1 MPFIHKGKGFNTQP
15 AQQTSG
21 QTSYGASDYAKNLD
35 EDTARKMLSDN
46 RFLQDIYDYY
56 GQRDGKSFTSSD
68 EAVDYYLND
77 RRWRNLNTVSIGRD
91 VYDAHNQS
99 DAQSSRL
106 ARIQQVYDALPFG
119 VDGAGNA
126 ILEGGAA
133 MLSDPINL
141 IGFGAGGQAAR
152 LAVGT
157 AAKGMSR
164 KQLVQKGLGAGT
176 IAGAKGEAVA
186 SGIAEGVA
194 DIGIQNRNVALGLQ
208 DEVSYMRAAGAAG
221 IGAATGGAMGAG
233 MGLAGAAMPT
243 GKIKGVAQKI
253 PVVGRAFDD
262 TSNAAAAKGIT
273 QLSDEGL
280 AEVSR
285 RTGADMNRSSITRGM
300 ADRAANAAGR
310 VGSDGK
316 IATPTPSVRGDVDQ
330 EPDYSDTLDHIAKET
345 EEEKKMRI
353 EEAERL
359 RADGDEAG
367 ANRLLDL
374 IKQHIDPKLSN
385 IRNVKSWPQLR
396 EVTAAKIAAEQRR
409 MAEAGETKSEVLD
422 KLNKTY
428 EDGETQYQKFLAQ
441 ANIEAQNGR
450 SQLADRIDDYFNEPA
465 NQMSD
470 EGVQLPDGSP
480 VTNRVSEEDTTL
492 NLNPPVGDK
501 VTPKPISRST
511 PEPEQAVADTVEQVV
526 DTAEAAAADEAVP
539 LEQRIQEITN
549 RLDGRR
555 KGSIGYERKRLDR
568 EMANLPEKLED
579 GTDNPEYLTLK
590 NRRDAIEKEELDLKE
605 EQRTLEEQFAEDQ
618 ASAADDLA
626 TTNTVE
632 VTEAPASETSK
643 TSETSETPTTKTT
656 TNPEPALDPEVHLNE
671 VIENDFVPTVKNI
684 RKEFVS
690 LGLRGDRAETIIKDM
705 PKGNS
710 KSAVEGRR
718 QIFREAVNMVR
729 GEREWQRMLNLSN
742 SGQGIPDSYYDENIV
757 SALIETS
764 VPEVLQPHAVQAFR
778 DWRNRQA
785 RRIGINIMQEN
796 EFATFGEMIEIARG
810 RFGDNEITNSV
821 VDFFNKTSR
830 GEQFQSVDSET
841 AQFIAK
847 QIRSMPEDMKRS
859 WNAFKTSALTSLTKK
874 LGKERAEQMIR
885 ENIELYYDNFI
896 RAEAYQAKD
905 ANGKVYSTRKM
916 ATRTTRP
923 MDLNEDAIKEGH
935 GEHIGRIQQNLR
947 NVTTGTGKPGSG
959 RDISS
964 RQMGKIQSILR
975 QIDPHSGNDYFGNTM
990 SRVRTKKE
998 GKLYIYG
1005 EAESARRLNQDAM
1018 LDRTRSQ
1025 AGAFDPIL
1033 RERSIEAA
1041 QAARDNGQTNVLD
1054 PLELE
1059 AVMKEIELAQG
1070 ALARANK
1077 KLDNAADMAD
1087 AKLNEAVDKASD
1099 RLAAANQAA
1108 RRFVG
1113 DATEVMPALKE
1124 LYNPLVKSDKG
1135 TVVANRVEKERSSA
1149 ISKYY
1154 DVQARLK
1161 GVASELRTA
1170 ERKGDAT
1177 KTVELKKER
1186 ARLLKKTN
1194 EMLDAMSPTDRKRL
1208 KADDAT
1214 AAIRTLANIKREAR
1228 RSSQGD
1234 DLGSSEEVP
1243 MDELKDEI
1251 EATFNHNFSEED
1263 ELLAEYYANQEE
1275 LAAIAY
1281 QEQAGRLEYLH
1292 ENSAEMSPEDVK
1304 ASAIEIAEATQE
1316 KITAKRP
1323 DTRPKGEPNP
1333 NLVQIGKRV
1342 YNMAKDVQYQATGD
1356 KRFTVYVDGKPIG
1369 SINQLPDG
1377 KFQIV
1382 RRNGDTAV
1390 SVIADNRPQALQKL
1404 AKAAKRELD
1413 AFLDKKGVPEEPVP
1427 ATTPVT
1433 IPDYHH
1439 TNRYEGAEDVPAT
1452 TAPED
1457 PMASATDQKPQ
1468 ADVITQEQMNEGK
1481 TLALQIIDP
1490 KHKDY
1495 GTAKGTRV
1503 LNINPV
1509 RGNNV
1514 QTNSSQ
1520 ITGGLRPDQYVL
1532 GDVDTFSPQGDN
1544 TRSGTV
1550 HARKTFRPLNPDDE
1564 FISFG
1569 GERMTG
1575 AAAGRSEPV
1584 IPNEVANLPDS
1595 PNARHNRPTH
1605 INELDN
1611 IPILREDTAVS
1622 ELSGAIGELMV
1633 LMPEPIR
1640 TGEINTMGKL
1650 ARFAADMED
1659 TPWQTFSSLE
1669 DFDFFTR
1676 SLSVVYRALAEAAP
1690 NGIKLPNQTRQKS
1703 YKQLRQM
1710 VAGKNEREI
1719 GEILSVFNMI
1729 SGSSNRQSTD
1739 QMPIFDRAVGETFSY
1754 KMPGRQAD
1762 DQMNQIVLGGGS
1774 ANSSDTI
1781 NFAHEMG
1788 HWAYQNILT
1797 PEDRMEF
1804 WQIARGY
1811 VGSDG
1816 ADIAKLKAKM
1826 PGLSGDEVSRP
1837 SEFFANQFAM
1847 YVANRRKGATGS
1859 LLERLFSK
1867 VGRSVEGI
1875 VRKMLG
1881 MGDSL
1886 DPDMVKLFDR
1896 IMPDPE
1902 IADGSVSA
1910 GRPIKNQF
1918 DTLLAKVNSADA
1930 SRGVTLSAQQ
1940 LYDLREMQIELE
1952 EALRVGG
1959 AVGHDPAILADI
1971 LEKVARRV
1979 YGKFGGRPGQR
1990 THKSRTDADGNIIE
2004 GGKRVTSLDS
2014 YDNQGRPI
2022 YANKPE
2028 IVLPNGK
2035 KSKPFMYL
2043 DARIARGRMLG
2054 NSFKTMR
2061 FLQDERLTN
2070 ALNRISKSDL
2080 EEAQRQAELQAL
2092 IDTQETG
2099 DMLSIPD
2106 EAMAY
2111 MTPEEFGA
2119 TSGDLESMFERDAG
2133 IIAQMMNNKNVDDKV
2148 TDYLVQQAN
2157 DMIVA
2162 LDGGID
2168 EFVGMFNRNFGKTGT
2183 IAPAIDKA
2191 GRVYKAGNK
2200 ISQRFVK
2207 ATHKKNVKLAQ
2218 ALLDSITD
2226 AEAEVFGSAPDA
2238 VLNPKITGS
2247 PKEKTTEELL
2257 AQINNLGRDNV
2268 SAEVKELKQEVF
2280 TRMQSGPYTKPYDEL
2295 NQRERTL
2302 LREIKSV
2309 DDARTMYEEGMEA
2322 GDYDRAQVAISYL
2335 ANKTEAP
2342 LPVKTSLVNRAI
2354 DIETKQRSTPDSNN
2368 GIPGDAPAA
2377 IKEALNKITHRNKRI
2392 EYTSRT
2398 ILYRALNLMGRTA
2411 TDLVENNTT
2420 FMTVEDLF
2428 RLSGN
2433 QAPREVK
2440 AAFQE
2445 TAQLQGP
2452 QFNDLRKQLRT
2463 YAIGITEGN
2472 ADPVDMMHEI
2482 GHMISRATFDD
2493 MDRDHMLQAFQEAYD
2508 KSDPL
2513 AIEVSDLYS
2522 KFDGSYTEADV
2533 AEEWFVENWGRWM
2546 TERATKGSIFDV
2558 KDGDGFAELSVKGY
2572 LSQLADRLYEYTA
2585 YVLNGLIGRKS
2596 VKQLYRQMTYHGDMF
2611 TRKRK
2616 EKPVTSAVNAYQYP
2630 AVAPQL
2636 ARNYADEV
2644 VRNMSREKQLLVR
2657 EFLGIGPDENI
2668 ADYVEFHGTPVMDEF
2683 NRTRNPDAYIRPSED
2698 GMFGEGVYTTVDTD
2712 YASGYADGNRINAY
2726 ERLVDKMEDGEK
2738 KNAAQDIV
2746 KQMQELNKQLEK
2758 WEWEAVYNE
2767 RVHGTAKGDLAANKL
2782 ADLTARFESAKEAFG
2797 RVTNN
2802 PKGPGV
2808 IPVFVRTK
2816 NHFNFG
2822 PNAKFTFGDGKKT
2835 DVSHLLSA
2843 AQKRGY
2849 ISEDGF
2855 NFLAK
2860 EIEERDQITG
2870 KQFYEFLTMEM
2881 EDPSSQKRRF
2891 GSFDERRMGRKR
2903 LSQFLRD
2910 EGYEGIVSF
2919 VEDYNTASGTLEET
2933 VTFDPNHIKHV
2944 DADFFDSDRRGM
2956 YYSLLGDGQSA
2967 MGADMLETMSL
2978 TGKAPDI
2985 MDMAN
2990 ASRKLQEA
2998 GVPDLAPFVRRVL
3011 RKEEPTAEDIDAVRK
3026 NSSIFSYFRENSQ
3039 RLREMGAS
3047 WLGDYIKPQNGV
3059 GLYERHDIDLADKV
3073 FPIYEALKQLPDNK
3087 GWAKRWMRR
3096 SAAFL
3101 PNNFTAKAD
3110 LEASPKSHKRILGAI
3125 RRGELAVRDLNVQEQ
3140 RVARQII
3147 AAFDAE
3153 RERMVAAG
3161 LPVGDTRRGSGD
3173 FYVPQ
3178 QWDVEL
3184 MRQSPAKAKKAFAQF
3199 FWNESRRPDFEYPP
3213 LSDAEAARKADD
3225 IINAMIDAD
3234 GETYGDDVIRRAVGD
3249 PFHSRIIN
3257 LEPDEYDFME
3267 EFLVNDLDGLIAQ
3280 YFDRT
3285 TRKIALTDKFG
3296 AAGHGFS
3303 AYVTTGERGIQ
3314 GAVNTL
3320 RSNKKV
3326 VYMHRQYQE
3335 EAPIEHLIVP
3345 ALQGS
3350 EKDVTELVTEASNII
3365 KDTGNKDAA
3374 KNLILSR
3381 FPSDDQA
3388 DPNLRVR
3395 VDAIVNAMADFPD
3408 GTMTPQA
3415 KSLGEDMMDIMNKR
3429 PLKKYSQNVGAYKIS
3444 RTVKAFNSITLL
3456 AFTTL
3461 TSLGDVAL
3469 PLVRSGNLKAWY
3481 KANKQWMSDPSYRNA
3496 SKQIGVGI
3504 ENLMHDRM
3512 VQMAG
3517 EGSQKLQNSFF
3528 NFTLLTPWTNMQREI
3543 AGIVG
3548 FEAFK
3553 SELARARR
3561 MKANGQEG
3569 SKAYKTAERFLR
3581 RYGMTGPD
3589 AQVDFLS
3596 EGAPMLTDIRSSEML
3611 ENKALRY
3618 ALLRF
3623 TNEAIYTPNPNDIP
3637 TWAQTPWGSMFFQL
3651 KSFQLM
3657 MARMS
3662 KYCIDEWV
3670 AGNRAPGMYM
3680 LTAGAAFGYASA
3692 ATKDIVQARGGEDN
3706 EERKLRERKLT
3717 NTPFGTV
3724 GEAVFGLEEGSMT
3737 DKMLGN
3743 YMEGM
3748 MAIGGLGLFA
3758 ELLYNTAEQADNGK
3772 YGFVRTVGAIAG
3784 PSVGVAEDAY
3794 DIFVAGPAGLFDE
3807 KAARRREA
3815 VRSIVGRV
3823 PVAGG
3828 IRGFKEGVVD
3838 TVAGEARSGRKKKQ
3852 ATKFST
3858 SKGFGSGGFGKE
3870 GF

>member
-21 QTSYGASDYAKNLD
+21 QTSYGASDYAQNLD

-56 GQRDGKSFTSSD
+56 GQRDGKTFESSD
-68 EAVDYYLND
+68 DAVDYYLND

-91 VYDAHNQS
+91 VYDAHSQS
-99 DAQSSRL
+99 DAQSTRL

-133 MLSDPINL
+133 MLADPINL

-176 IAGAKGEAVA
+176 IAGARGEAIA

-243 GKIKGVAQKI
+243 GAIKGVAQKI

-285 RTGADMNRSSITRGM
+285 RTGKDMDRSSITRGM

-310 VGSDGK
+310 VGSDGN
-316 IATPTPSVRGDVDQ
+316 IATPTPSVRGDVGQ
-330 EPDYSDTLDHIAKET
+330 ETDYGDTLDQIAKAT

-353 EEAERL
+353 QEAEQL
-359 RADGDEAG
+359 RAEGDEAG
-367 ANRLLDL
+367 ANRLLKL
-374 IKQHIDPKLSN
+374 IEENLDPKLSN
-385 IRNVKSWPQLR
+385 IRNIRSWPTLR
-396 EVTAAKIAAEQRR
+396 DQTIAKINAEQQR
-409 MAEAGETKSEVLD
+409 MAQAGETQSQVLD
-422 KLNKTY
+422 DLNAYY
-428 EDGETQYQKFLAQ
+428 EKGNTQYEKFKAQ
-441 ANIEAQNGR
+441 ADIEAQNGT
-450 SQLADRIDDYFNEPA
+450 SQLADRIDSYFDEPA
-465 NQMSD
+465 NRMAD

-480 VTNRVSEEDTTL
+480 VTNRVSEQDDLL
-492 NLNPPVGDK
+492 NLNPPAGDK
-501 VTPKPISRST
+501 VTPQPISRST
-511 PEPEQAVADTVEQVV
+511 PEPEQAASDAVEQVV

-618 ASAADDLA
+618 ADAVEDLA
-626 TTNTVE
+626 TTNKVE

-643 TSETSETPTTKTT
+643 TSETSETSTTK
-656 TNPEPALDPEVHLNE
+656 NPEPALDPEVHLNE

-684 RKEFVS
+684 RKEFAS
-690 LGLRGDRAETIIKDM
+690 LGLRGERAEAIIKDM

-710 KSAVEGRR
+710 KSAVESRR
-718 QIFREAVNMVR
+718 QTFREAVNMVR

-742 SGQGIPDSYYDENIV
+742 AGQGIPDSYYDETIV

-764 VPEVLQPHAVQAFR
+764 VPEILQPHAVQAFR
-778 DWRNRQA
+778 DWRGRQA
-785 RRIGINIMQEN
+785 RRIGINIMQEQPY
-796 EFATFGEMIEIARG
+796 ATFEEMGEIAAQ
-810 RFGDNEITNSV
+810 RFGDSEITTSV
-821 VDFFNKTSR
+821 VDFFTRASR
-830 GEQFQSVDSET
+830 GEQFQPVDSET

-916 ATRTTRP
+916 ATRTTSP

-935 GEHIGRIQQNLR
+935 GEHIGRIQQNLQ
-947 NVTTGTGKPGSG
+947 NITTGNGKPGSG
-959 RDISS
+959 KDISP
-964 RQMGKIQSILR
+964 RQMGRIQSILR

-990 SRVRTKKE
+990 TRVRTKKD
-998 GKLYIYG
+998 GKLFIYD

-1018 LDRTRSQ
+1018 VDRTRSQ
-1025 AGAFDPIL
+1025 AGAFDPVL

-1041 QAARDNGQTNVLD
+1041 QAARDNGDTNVRD

-1099 RLAAANQAA
+1099 RLSAANQAA

-1113 DATEVMPALKE
+1113 DAEEIMPALKE
-1124 LYNPLVKSDKG
+1124 LYNPLVRSDKG
-1135 TVVANRVEKERSSA
+1135 TVVANKVEKERSSA

-1154 DVQARLK
+1154 DVQARLR
-1161 GVASELRTA
+1161 GVAQELRTA
-1170 ERKGDAT
+1170 TRKGEAE
-1177 KTVELKKER
+1177 KVVELKKER
-1186 ARLLKKTN
+1186 AKLLKKTN

-1214 AAIRTLANIKREAR
+1214 AAIRTLGNLKREAR

-1243 MDELKDEI
+1243 MDELKEEI
-1251 EATFNHNFSEED
+1251 EATFNHNFSQED
-1263 ELLAEYYANQEE
+1263 ELAAEYYANQEE
-1275 LAAIAY
+1275 LASIAY
-1281 QEQAGRLEYLH
+1281 QEQAGKLDYLQD
-1292 ENSAEMSPEDVK
+1292 NAGDMSPEELK
-1304 ASAIEIAEATQE
+1304 TSAIEIAEETQQ
-1316 KITAKRP
+1316 KINAKKP

-1333 NLVQIGKRV
+1333 NLVQIGDRV

-1356 KRFTVYVDGKPIG
+1356 KRFTVFVDGKQIG
-1369 SINQLPDG
+1369 SIREMADG
-1377 KFQIV
+1377 TFQIV
-1382 RRNGDTAV
+1382 RKNGDRIV
-1390 SVIADNRPQALQKL
+1390 SVTAENRPQALQKL

-1413 AFLDKKGVPEEPVP
+1413 AYLDGKGVSKEPVP

-1439 TNRYEGAEDVPAT
+1439 TTRYEGVEDVPAT

-1490 KHKDY
+1490 KHRDY

-1520 ITGGLRPDQYVL
+1520 ITGGLRPDQYVI

-1564 FISFG
+1564 FVSFG

-1584 IPNEVANLPDS
+1584 IPNEVATLPDS
-1595 PNARHNRPTH
+1595 PNARHNRATH

-1611 IPILREDTAVS
+1611 IPVLRDNEMFDDQ
-1622 ELSGAIGELMV
+1622 SGALGELMV

-1640 TGEINTMGKL
+1640 TGQLNTIGKL

-1659 TPWQTFSSLE
+1659 TPWQSFSSLE
-1669 DFDFFTR
+1669 DFDFFSNT
-1676 SLSVVYRALAEAAP
+1676 LSVVYRVIAEAAP

-1710 VAGKNEREI
+1710 IAGKNEKEI

-1729 SGSSNRQSTD
+1729 SGSANRQSTD

-1754 KMPGRQAD
+1754 KHPGSQAD

-1774 ANSSDTI
+1774 ANSSDTL

-1826 PGLSGDEVSRP
+1826 PGLSSSEVSRP
-1837 SEFFANQFAM
+1837 SEFFANQFSM

-1867 VGRSVEGI
+1867 VGRSVEGL

-1886 DPDMVKLFDR
+1886 DTDMVKLFDR

-1918 DTLLAKVNSADA
+1918 DTLLAKANSADA

-1971 LEKVARRV
+1971 LEKVSRRV
-1979 YGKFGGRPGQR
+1979 YGKFGGKPGTR
-1990 THKSRTDADGNIIE
+1990 THRSRRDASGNVIE
-2004 GGKRVTSLDS
+2004 GGKRITALDS
-2014 YDNQGRPI
+2014 YDGQGRPV
-2022 YANKPE
+2022 YSNKPE

-2035 KSKPFMYL
+2035 KSKPFMYMG
-2043 DARIARGRMLG
+2043 ARIARGRMLSS
-2054 NSFKTMR
+2054 SFKSMR

-2070 ALNRISKSDL
+2070 ALSRVSKSEI
-2080 EEAQRQAELQAL
+2080 EEAQRLAEIQAL

-2099 DMLSIPD
+2099 DILSMPD

-2111 MTPEEFGA
+2111 MSPAEFGA

-2191 GRVYKAGNK
+2191 GRVYKSGNK

-2207 ATHKKNVKLAQ
+2207 ATHKKNEKLAR
-2218 ALLDSITD
+2218 ALLESITE

-2238 VLNPKITGS
+2238 VVNPKITGS
-2247 PKEKTTEELL
+2247 PKEKSTSELL
-2257 AQINNLGRDNV
+2257 AQINNLGRNNV

-2280 TRMQSGPYTKPYDEL
+2280 TRMQAGPYTKPYNEL
-2295 NQRERTL
+2295 NQTERTL
-2302 LREIKSV
+2302 LRNIKSV
-2309 DDARTMYEEGMEA
+2309 DDARAMYEEGMEA
-2322 GDYDRAQVAISYL
+2322 GDYDKAQVAISYL

-2377 IKEALNKITHRNKRI
+2377 IKEALTKVTHRNKRV
-2392 EYTSRT
+2392 EYASRT
-2398 ILYRALNLMGRTA
+2398 ILYRTLNLMGRTA

-2428 RLSGN
+2428 KLSGN

-2440 AAFQE
+2440 AAFTE

-2472 ADPVDMMHEI
+2472 ADPIDMMHEI
-2482 GHMISRATFDD
+2482 GHMIARATFDD

-2508 KSDPL
+2508 VQDPL
-2513 AIEVSDLYS
+2513 AMDIADLYH
-2522 KFDGSYTEADV
+2522 KFDGSYTEKDV

-2558 KDGDGFAELSVKGY
+2558 KDADGFAEVSVKGY
-2572 LSQLADRLYEYTA
+2572 LAQLADRLYEYTA

-2616 EKPVTSAVNAYQYP
+2616 EKPITTAVNTYQYP

-2636 ARNYADEV
+2636 AKNYADEV
-2644 VRNMSREKQLLVR
+2644 VKNMSREKQLLVR
-2657 EFLGIGPDENI
+2657 EFLGIGPDDNI

-2683 NRTRNPDAYIRPSED
+2683 NRTRNPDAYLRPSED
-2698 GMFGEGVYTTVDTD
+2698 GMFGEGVYTTVNSD

-2726 ERLVDKMEDGEK
+2726 ERLVDKMEDGERK
-2738 KNAAQDIV
+2738 TAARDIV
-2746 KQMQELNKQLEK
+2746 RQMNELNTQLEQ
-2758 WEWEAVYNE
+2758 WEWES
-2767 RVHGTAKGDLAANKL
+2767 VHAEIVKGIPRQEHAADKL
-2782 ADLTARFESAKEAFG
+2782 ADLMARFESAKEAFA
-2797 RVTNN
+2797 RATNN
-2802 PKGPGV
+2802 PKGAGV
-2808 IPVFVRTK
+2808 VPVFVRTK

-2822 PNAKFTFGDGKKT
+2822 PNAKFTFGDGTKT
-2835 DVSHLLSA
+2835 DVSHLLA
-2843 AQKRGY
+2843 TAQKRGY

-2855 NFLAK
+2855 NFLAR
-2860 EIEERDQITG
+2860 EVEERGELTG
-2870 KQFYEFLTMEM
+2870 KEFYEFLTMEM
-2881 EDPSSQKRRF
+2881 EDPSSQKRSF
-2891 GSFDERRMGRKR
+2891 GSFEERRMGRKK

-2910 EGYEGIVSF
+2910 EGYEGIISF
-2919 VEDYNTASGTLEET
+2919 VEDFNSGSGKLDET

-2956 YYSLLGDGQSA
+2956 YYSVLGRDGQTA
-2967 MGADMLETMSL
+2967 MGADMLEAMSL

-3011 RKEEPTAEDIDAVRK
+3011 RKEAPTAEDVDAVRK

-3059 GLYERHDIDLADKV
+3059 GLYERHDIDLSDKV

-3087 GWAKRWMRR
+3087 GWAKRWARR

-3101 PNNFTAKAD
+3101 PNNFTSKAD
-3110 LEASPKSHKRILGAI
+3110 LEASPKSHQRILGAI

-3147 AAFDAE
+3147 AAFEAE
-3153 RERMVAAG
+3153 RERMVSSG

-3213 LSDAEAARKADD
+3213 LSDADAARKADD

-3296 AAGHGFS
+3296 ASGHGFS

-3350 EKDVTELVTEASNII
+3350 DKDVTELVTEASNII

-3481 KANKQWMSDPSYRNA
+3481 KANKQWMGDPSYRNA

-3528 NFTLLTPWTNMQREI
+3528 NFTLLTPWTNMQREV

-3581 RYGMTGPD
+3581 RYGMTGPE
-3589 AQVDFLS
+3589 AQVDFLA
-3596 EGAPMLTDIRSSEML
+3596 EGAPMLTDIRASEML

-3662 KYCIDEWV
+3662 KYVYDEARHGGNYAPALYLATV
-3670 AGNRAPGMYM
+3670 GAG
-3680 LTAGAAFGYASA
+3680 FGYGSA
-3692 ATKDIVQARGGEDN
+3692 AIKDVVQSRGGEDN
-3706 EERKLRERKLT
+3706 ESRELRERKLT
-3717 NTPFGTV
+3717 STPLGAIP
-3724 GEAVFGLEEGSMT
+3724 EAMFGLEEGSDT
-3737 DKMLGN
+3737 DKILGN
-3743 YMEGM
+3743 YLEGM

-3758 ELLYNTAEQADNGK
+3758 ELLYNTAEQADNSAYGK
-3772 YGFVRTVGAIAG
+3772 MRIAGAIFG
-3784 PSVGVAEDAY
+3784 PAVGTFEDAV
-3794 DIFVAGPAGLFDE
+3794 DVFVAGPAGIFDE

-3838 TVAGEARSGRKKKQ
+3838 AVAGEAGSGGKKKQ
-3852 ATKFST
+3852 ATKFGK

>member
-1 MPFIHKGKGFNTQP
+1 MPFNHEGQGFDALNNETLDTTG
-15 AQQTSG
+15 QQTR
-21 QTSYGASDYAKNLD
+21 YGASDYAANLD
-35 EDTARKMLSDN
+35 KDTAEKMLSDN
-46 RFLQDIYDYY
+46 RFLQDLYDYY
-56 GQRDGKSFTSSD
+56 GQRDGKSFNGSD

-91 VYDAHNQS
+91 VYDAHTAD
-99 DAQSSRL
+99 DAQATRL

-157 AAKGMSR
+157 AAKGLSR

-176 IAGAKGEAVA
+176 IAGARGEAVA

-208 DEVSYMRAAGAAG
+208 DEVSYLRAAGAAG
-221 IGAATGGAMGAG
+221 IGAATGGVAGGVMGF
-233 MGLAGAAMPT
+233 AGAAVPT
-243 GKIKGVAQKI
+243 GAIKGVAQKI

-262 TSNAAAAKGIT
+262 TSGKASQQGIT

-285 RTGADMNRSSITRGM
+285 RTGTNMDRSSITRGM

-310 VGSDGK
+310 VGGDGN
-316 IATPTPSVRGDVDQ
+316 IATPTPSVRGDVGQ
-330 EPDYSDTLDHIAKET
+330 EADYGDTLDQVARAT

-353 EEAERL
+353 QEAEQL
-359 RADGDEAG
+359 RAEGDEAG
-367 ANRLLDL
+367 ANRILSLVKENL
-374 IKQHIDPKLSN
+374 DPKLSN
-385 IRNVKSWPQLR
+385 IRNVRAWPQLR
-396 EVTAAKIAAEQRR
+396 AQTEAKISAEQQR
-409 MAEAGETKSEVLD
+409 MAQT
-422 KLNKTY
+422 
-428 EDGETQYQKFLAQ
+428 GETQSQVLDDLNEYYEDQNTQYEKFIAQ
-441 ANIEAQNGR
+441 ADIDAQNGS
-450 SQLADRIDDYFNEPA
+450 SQLADRIDDYFDEPA
-465 NQMSD
+465 NRMSD
-470 EGVQLPDGSP
+470 KGAQLPDGSP
-480 VTNRVSEEDTTL
+480 VTNRVSEEDGTL
-492 NLNPPVGDK
+492 NLNPPIGDK
-501 VTPKPISRST
+501 VTPQPISRST
-511 PEPEQAVADTVEQVV
+511 PEPEEAVSNTVEQVA
-526 DTAEAAAADEAVP
+526 DTAEAAVADEAVP
-539 LEQRIQEITN
+539 LEERIQQIN
-549 RLDGRR
+549 SRLDGRR
-555 KGSIGYERKRLDR
+555 KGSISHERKRLDR
-568 EMANLPEKLED
+568 EMGNLPEKAED

-590 NRRDAIEKEELDLKE
+590 NRRDAIEAEELQLKE

-618 ASAADDLA
+618 AQVADDLA
-626 TTNTVE
+626 TTNKEE
-632 VTEAPASETSK
+632 VKEAPAPEASETSK
-643 TSETSETPTTKTT
+643 TSQ
-656 TNPEPALDPEVHLNE
+656 TNNEEPSLDPEVHLNE
-671 VIENDFVPTVKNI
+671 VIENDFVPTVNNI
-684 RKEFVS
+684 RKEFAS
-690 LGLRGDRAETIIKDM
+690 LGLRGERAEAIIKGM
-705 PKGNS
+705 PKGNK
-710 KSAVEGRR
+710 KSAVEARR
-718 QIFREAVNMVR
+718 QTFREAVNMVR
-729 GEREWQRMLNLSN
+729 GERSWQRMLNLSN
-742 SGQGIPDSYYDENIV
+742 SGQGIPDSYYDESIV
-757 SALIETS
+757 SALIETT
-764 VPEVLQPHAVQAFR
+764 VPDVLQPHAMQAFR
-778 DWRNRQA
+778 DWRSRQA
-785 RRIGINIMQEN
+785 RRIALGLDQEMQG
-796 EFATFGEMIEIARG
+796 FASYEELSNLAREKY
-810 RFGDNEITNSV
+810 GDTPITESV
-821 VDFFNKTSR
+821 VDYFTRMSR

-841 AQFIAK
+841 AAFVAK

-874 LGKERAEQMIR
+874 LGKERAEQMVR

-905 ANGKVYSTRKM
+905 ANGKIYSTRKL
-916 ATRTTRP
+916 ATRTTSP
-923 MDLNEDAIKEGH
+923 MDLNEDAIVEGH
-935 GEHIGRIQQNLR
+935 GEHIGRIQQNLQ
-947 NVTTGTGKPGSG
+947 NITTGTGKAGSG

-975 QIDPHSGNDYFGNTM
+975 QIDPNSGNDYFGNTM
-990 SRVRTKKE
+990 SRVRTKKD
-998 GKLYIYG
+998 GKLFVYG

-1018 LDRTRSQ
+1018 VDRTRSQ
-1025 AGAFDPIL
+1025 AGAFDPVL

-1041 QAARDNGQTNVLD
+1041 RTARDNGEPNVLD
-1054 PLELE
+1054 PIELE
-1059 AVMKEIELAQG
+1059 GVMKEIELAEG
-1070 ALARANK
+1070 ALSRAAK
-1077 KLDNAADMAD
+1077 KLENGDPSD
-1087 AKLNEAVDKASD
+1087 AKLNEAVDKATD
-1099 RLAAANQAA
+1099 RLTAANRAA
-1108 RRFVG
+1108 RPFIG
-1113 DATEVMPALKE
+1113 DVAEEIMPALKE
-1124 LYNPLVKSDKG
+1124 VYNPLVKSDKG
-1135 TVVANRVEKERSSA
+1135 TVVANKVEKERNST

-1161 GVASELRTA
+1161 GIAQELRTA
-1170 ERKGDAT
+1170 ERRGDAE
-1177 KTVELKKER
+1177 KAVSLKQER
-1186 ARLLKKTN
+1186 SRLLKRTN
-1194 EMLDAMSPTDRKRL
+1194 EMLDGMSGADRKRL

-1214 AAIRTLANIKREAR
+1214 AAIRTLANLKREAR

-1243 MDELKDEI
+1243 MDEIKDEI
-1251 EATFNHNFSEED
+1251 EATFNHNFSQED
-1263 ELLAEYYANQEE
+1263 ELAAEYYANQEE
-1275 LAAIAY
+1275 LASIAY
-1281 QEQAGRLEYLH
+1281 QEQAGKLDYLH
-1292 ENSAEMSPEDVK
+1292 ENASDMSPEEVK
-1304 ASAIEIAEATQE
+1304 SSAIEIAEETQQ
-1316 KITAKRP
+1316 KITAKKP

-1356 KRFTVYVDGKPIG
+1356 KRFSVFVDGKVIG
-1369 SINQLPDG
+1369 SIKEMSDG
-1377 KFQIV
+1377 SFQIV
-1382 RRNGDTAV
+1382 RRNGESVVSTTA
-1390 SVIADNRPQALQKL
+1390 ANRPQALQKL

-1413 AFLDKKGVPEEPVP
+1413 AYLDKKGVGQENIP

-1433 IPDYHH
+1433 IPDYHY
-1439 TNRYEGAEDVPAT
+1439 TNRYEGVEDVPAT

-1457 PMASATDQKPQ
+1457 PMASATEQKPQ
-1468 ADVITQEQMNEGK
+1468 VDVVTQEQMNEGK
-1481 TLALQIIDP
+1481 TLSLQIIDP
-1490 KHKDY
+1490 KHRDY

-1503 LNINPV
+1503 LNINPM

-1514 QTNSSQ
+1514 QTNSAQ

-1532 GDVDTFSPQGDN
+1532 GDVDTLNAQGEN

-1550 HARKTFRPLNPDDE
+1550 HARKSFRPLNPDDQ
-1564 FISFG
+1564 FLSFG
-1569 GERMTG
+1569 GERMSG

-1584 IPNEVANLPDS
+1584 IPNEVSSLPDS
-1595 PNARHNRPTH
+1595 PNARHNRAIH

-1611 IPILREDTAVS
+1611 IPVLRDNEMFD
-1622 ELSGAIGELMV
+1622 ELSGALGELMV

-1640 TGEINTMGKL
+1640 SGELNSIGKL

-1659 TPWQTFSSLE
+1659 TPWQTFSNLE

-1676 SLSVVYRALAEAAP
+1676 SLSVVYRVIAEAAP
-1690 NGIKLPNQTRQKS
+1690 NGVKLPNQTRQKS

-1710 VAGKNEREI
+1710 VAGKNEKEV
-1719 GEILSVFNMI
+1719 GEMLSVFNMI
-1729 SGSSNRQSTD
+1729 SGATNRQSTD
-1739 QMPIFDRAVGETFSY
+1739 QLPIFDRAVGETFSY
-1754 KMPGRQAD
+1754 KMPGRQSD
-1762 DQMNQIVLGGGS
+1762 DQVNQIVLGGGS

-1816 ADIAKLKAKM
+1816 ADVAKLKAKM
-1826 PGLSGDEVSRP
+1826 PGLSGDEISRP

-1847 YVANRRKGATGS
+1847 YVANTRKGATGS
-1859 LLERLFSK
+1859 LLERLFKK
-1867 VGRSVEGI
+1867 VGRSVEGV

-1886 DPDMVKLFDR
+1886 DPDMVKMFDR

-1910 GRPIKNQF
+1910 GRPINNQF
-1918 DTLLAKVNSADA
+1918 DALLAKVNSTEAT
-1930 SRGVTLSAQQ
+1930 RGVTLSAQQ
-1940 LYDLREMQIELE
+1940 LYDLRETQIEIE

-1971 LEKVARRV
+1971 LEKAARRI
-1979 YGKFGGRPGQR
+1979 YGKFGGKPGQR
-1990 THKSRTDADGNIIE
+1990 SHRSRTDAEGNVIE
-2004 GGKRVTSLDS
+2004 GGKRVTALDS
-2014 YDNQGRPI
+2014 YDGKGRPV

-2028 IVLPNGK
+2028 VTLPNGK
-2035 KSKPFMYL
+2035 KSKPFMYMG
-2043 DARIARGRMLG
+2043 ARIARGRMLA

-2070 ALNRISKSDL
+2070 ALNRISKTDL
-2080 EEAQRQAELQAL
+2080 DEQQRLSEIQKL

-2099 DMLSIPD
+2099 DALSMPD
-2106 EAMAY
+2106 EAMAF
-2111 MTPEEFGA
+2111 MSPAEFGA
-2119 TSGDLESMFERDAG
+2119 TSGDLQSMFEAEAG
-2133 IIAQMMNNKNVDDKV
+2133 IIAQMMNNKNVDDAV

-2207 ATHKKNVKLAQ
+2207 ATQKKNEKLAR
-2218 ALLDSITD
+2218 ALLESITD
-2226 AEAEVFGSAPDA
+2226 AEEEVFGSAPEA

-2257 AQINNLGRDNV
+2257 AQINNLGRNNV

-2280 TRMQSGPYTKPYDEL
+2280 TRMQSGPYTKPYNEL
-2295 NQRERTL
+2295 TDTEASL
-2302 LREIKSV
+2302 LRNIKSEE
-2309 DDARTMYEEGMEA
+2309 DARTMYEEGMEA
-2322 GDYDRAQVAISYL
+2322 GDYDKAQVAISYL

-2342 LPVKTSLVNRAI
+2342 LPIKTSLVNRAV
-2354 DIETKQRSTPDSNN
+2354 DVETKQRSTPDSNN

-2377 IKEALNKITHRNKRI
+2377 IKEALTKVTHRNKRV

-2398 ILYRALNLMGRTA
+2398 ILYRTLNLMGRTA

-2428 RLSGN
+2428 KLSGN

-2445 TAQLQGP
+2445 VAHLQGP

-2472 ADPVDMMHEI
+2472 ADPIDMMHEI
-2482 GHMISRATFDD
+2482 GHMVSRATFDD

-2508 KSDPL
+2508 VQDPL
-2513 AIEVSDLYS
+2513 AVDISDMYS
-2522 KFDGSYTEADV
+2522 KFDGNYTEADI

-2558 KDGDGFAELSVKGY
+2558 KDADGFAELSVKGY

-2596 VKQLYRQMTYHGDMF
+2596 VRQLYRQMTYHGDMF
-2611 TRKRK
+2611 SRKRK
-2616 EKPVTSAVNAYQYP
+2616 EKPVSSAVNTYQYP
-2630 AVAPQL
+2630 AVSPQL
-2636 ARNYADEV
+2636 ASNYGAEII
-2644 VRNMSREKQLLVR
+2644 RNMSREKQLLVR
-2657 EFLGIGPDENI
+2657 EFLGIGPDDNI
-2668 ADYVEFHGTPVMDEF
+2668 ADYLEFHGTPVMDEF
-2683 NRTRNPDAYIRPSED
+2683 NRTRNPDTYLRPSED
-2698 GMFGEGVYTTVDTD
+2698 GMFGEGVYTTTNTE
-2712 YASGYADGNRINAY
+2712 YASGYGDGSRINAY
-2726 ERLVDKMEDGEK
+2726 RRIAEKMEEGEK
-2738 KNAAQDIV
+2738 KIAALDITR
-2746 KQMQELNKQLEK
+2746 QMEELNKQLEK
-2758 WEWEAVYNE
+2758 WEWEEAYAA
-2767 RVHGTAKGDLAANKL
+2767 RVNKKADAELASNRL
-2782 ADLTARFESAKEAFG
+2782 ADIVAKYEGAKEAFG
-2797 RVTNN
+2797 RLTGNK
-2802 PKGPGV
+2802 KGAGV
-2808 IPVFVRTK
+2808 LPVFVRTK

-2822 PNAKFTFGDGKKT
+2822 KNSKFTFGDGKKT
-2835 DVSHLLSA
+2835 DVSHLLSS
-2843 AQKRGY
+2843 AQRRGF
-2849 ISEDGF
+2849 ISEDGY
-2855 NFLAK
+2855 NFLAR
-2860 EIEERDQITG
+2860 EIEERGDLTG
-2870 KQFYEFLTMEM
+2870 KEFYEFLTMEM
-2881 EDPSSQKRRF
+2881 TDPSSNQRRF
-2891 GSFDERRMGRKR
+2891 GSFEERRVGRKR
-2903 LSQFLRD
+2903 LSQFLKD
-2910 EGYEGIVSF
+2910 EGYEGITSF
-2919 VEDYNTASGTLEET
+2919 VDDFGGETNLPET

-2944 DADFFDSDRRGM
+2944 EADFFDSDRRGM
-2956 YYSLLGDGQSA
+2956 YYSLLGQDGSTA
-2967 MGADMLETMSL
+2967 MGADMLEAMSL

-2985 MDMAN
+2985 MEMAN

-2998 GVPDLAPFVRRVL
+2998 GVPDLAPLVRRML
-3011 RKEEPTAEDIDAVRK
+3011 RKEEPNAEDVDAVRK

-3039 RLREMGAS
+3039 RLREMGAT
-3047 WLGDYIKPQNGV
+3047 WLGDYIKPVNGV

-3073 FPIYEALKQLPDNK
+3073 FPIFDQLKKLPDNK

-3110 LEASPKSHKRILGAI
+3110 LEASPKSHQRILGAI
-3125 RRGELAVRDLNVQEQ
+3125 RRGELAVRGLNQQEQ
-3140 RVARQII
+3140 SVARQII
-3147 AAFDAE
+3147 AAFEAE
-3153 RERMVAAG
+3153 RQRMVSSG

-3178 QWDVEL
+3178 QWDVEV

-3199 FWNESRRPDFEYPP
+3199 FYNESRRSNFEYAP
-3213 LSDAEAARKADD
+3213 LTDAEASRKADD

-3257 LEPDEYDFME
+3257 LEPGEYEFME
-3267 EFLVNDLDGLIAQ
+3267 EFLVNDLDGLLAQ

-3303 AYVTTGERGIQ
+3303 AYMSTAQRGIE
-3314 GAVNTL
+3314 GAVKTL
-3320 RSNKKV
+3320 MSNKNV

-3335 EAPIEHLIVP
+3335 EAPIEQLIVP

-3350 EKDVTELVTEASNII
+3350 EKELTELMTEAQNII
-3365 KDTGNKDAA
+3365 KGGDKNGA

-3381 FPSDDQA
+3381 FASDDQA

-3395 VDAIVNAMADFPD
+3395 VDAIVNAIKDYPEGNMPD
-3408 GTMTPQA
+3408 KA

-3429 PLKKYSQNVGAYKIS
+3429 PLKKYSQNVGAYKVS

-3481 KANKQWMSDPSYRNA
+3481 TANKQWMGDPSYRNA

-3528 NFTLLTPWTNMQREI
+3528 NFTLLTPWTNMQREV
-3543 AGIVG
+3543 ASIVG

-3553 SELARARR
+3553 SELSRARR

-3589 AQVDFLS
+3589 AQTDFLD
-3596 EGAPMLTDIRSSEML
+3596 EAAPMLTDIRSTDML

-3662 KYCIDEWV
+3662 KYVYDEARHGGNYAPALYLATV
-3670 AGNRAPGMYM
+3670 GAG
-3680 LTAGAAFGYASA
+3680 FGYGSA
-3692 ATKDIVQARGGEDN
+3692 AVKDVVQSRGGEDN
-3706 EERKLRERKLT
+3706 ESRELRERRLT
-3717 NTPFGTV
+3717 KSPLG
-3724 GEAVFGLEEGSMT
+3724 GMAQSMFGLEEGSDS
-3737 DKMLGN
+3737 DKIMGN
-3743 YMEGM
+3743 YLEGM

-3758 ELLYNTAEQADNGK
+3758 ELLYNTAEQADNSAYGK
-3772 YGFVRTVGAIAG
+3772 MRIAGAIFG
-3784 PSVGVAEDAY
+3784 PAVGTFEDAV
-3794 DIFVAGPAGLFDE
+3794 DVFVAGPAGLFDE

-3815 VRSIVGRV
+3815 VRSVVGRV

-3838 TVAGEARSGRKKKQ
+3838 TVAGEAGSGGKKKSGRKVG
-3852 ATKFST
+3852 F
-3858 SKGFGSGGFGKE
+3858 SKGFGSVGFGKE